1 MPYSFQFD
9 AANGLL
15 QGRLHGRV
23 TSDELREYYRFA
35 VRCAAQKRPLASI
48 TDLTGVTTLDV
59 TPQTIRELAALR
71 PARPDD
77 ALLRVIVAS
86 SPDVFGMARM
96 FESHGEAT
104 RPNLHVVRTCKE
116 ALAIVGVPAPRFQ
129 HIDLASLD
137 EATKKK

>member
-15 QGRLHGRV
+15 QGRLYGRV
-23 TSDELREYYRFA
+23 NSDELREYYLFGT
-35 VRCAAQKRPLASI
+35 RCAAQMRPLAGI
-48 TDLTGVTTLDV
+48 TDMTGVTALDV

-71 PARPDD
+71 PAMPDD

-116 ALAIVGVPAPRFQ
+116 ALAIVGVPAPQFQ
-129 HIDLASLD
+129 PIDLASLD